1 MLSTPKL
8 KDAIVVPAE
17 LTGPAEDRFEEC
29 LRAVLETC
37 PPTVLLDCAPLQR
50 VTSRHVE
57 LLWRTQLRCQ
67 RHTTEVRLENPTPG
81 LIRVLTVLDLAELFN
96 CAPLEAEAAPGTAAA
111 GAGPAKANY
120 KDTFGP
126 TDDTVVPASERYGA
140 FLADLPIPELIRF
153 ELRTI
158 FYEVANNISQH
169 GGIGDGS
176 PIRFWAEFGSAR
188 IIMTFT
194 DTGRAYDPTTADG
207 DFDPRA
213 AAKKRR
219 VRGFGIPMVRRMT
232 DAMSYVRSADD
243 RNILTIVKT
252 WSV

>member
-8 KDAIVVPAE
+8 KGMVAVPAE
-17 LTGPAEDRFEEC
+17 LTGPAEDQFEEH
-29 LRAVLETC
+29 LRVTLETG
-37 PPTVLLDCAPLQR
+37 PPTVWLDCAALQQ
-50 VTSRHVE
+50 VTSRHIE

-67 RHTTEVRLENPTPG
+67 RCTTEVRLENPTPG
-81 LIRVLTVLDLAELFN
+81 LIRVLTVLDLAELFY
-96 CAPLEAEAAPGTAAA
+96 CAPLDTGAAPVAAIS

-120 KDTFGP
+120 KDTFAPGAEE
-126 TDDTVVPASERYGA
+126 VARASERYDA
-140 FLADLPIPELIRF
+140 FLAGLSVPELIRF

-169 GGIGDGS
+169 GGISDRS
-176 PIRFWAEFGSAR
+176 PVRFWAEYGTAR
-188 IIMTFT
+188 IMMTFT
-194 DTGRAYDPTTADG
+194 DAGRAYDPTAADG

-232 DAMSYVRSADD
+232 DAMSYVRSADG

-252 WSV
+252 WSA

>member
-8 KDAIVVPAE
+8 KGAIAVPAE
-17 LTGPAEDRFEEC
+17 LTGPAEDQFEER
-29 LRAVLETC
+29 LRVMLDTR
-37 PPTVLLDCAPLQR
+37 PPTVLLDCAALQQ
-50 VTSRHVE
+50 VTSRHIE

-67 RHTTEVRLENPTPG
+67 RCTTEVRLENPTRG
-81 LIRVLTVLDLAELFN
+81 LIRVLTVLDLADLFR
-96 CAPLEAEAAPGTAAA
+96 CTPPDTGAAPVTAAPA
-111 GAGPAKANY
+111 SGPVKANY

-126 TDDTVVPASERYGA
+126 AVKAVVPASDRYDL
-140 FLADLPIPELIRF
+140 FLAGLPVPELIRF

-158 FYEVANNISQH
+158 FYEVANNICQH
-169 GGIGDGS
+169 GGISDES
-176 PIRFWAEFGSAR
+176 PIRFWAEYGTAR
-188 IIMTFT
+188 VMMTFT
-194 DTGRAYDPTTADG
+194 DTGRAYDPTAADG

-213 AAKKRR
+213 AARKRR

-232 DAMSYVRSADD
+232 DAMSYVRSADG